1 MGRTG
6 VTQPSVQYAPPPPPS
21 PGGGIS
27 LTKGQGL
34 SLTKVAPSLTRARIG
49 LGWDVRQSPGAPF
62 DLDASV
68 FLLNQAGRV
77 RTPSDFIFYNNKR
90 SADGSVTHLG
100 DNLTGVGEG
109 DDEQVIVDLTRVPV
123 DVNRIVVACSIYEAE
138 RRQQNFGMVNRA
150 FIRVVDLDTN
160 REIVL
165 YNLTEAGCVWHC
177 MVFGEIVRGVGNE
190 WKFNALGTGIPGGI
204 VAFASQCGVT
214 LG

>member
-1 MGRTG
+1 MFHFMHVATTVLLYDEHLLR
-6 VTQPSVQYAPPPPPS
+6 
-21 PGGGIS
+21 
-27 LTKGQGL
+27 LL
-34 SLTKVAPSLTRARIG
+34 SG

-123 DVNRIVVACSIYEAE
+123 DVNRIVVACSIYEGKVWAL
-138 RRQQNFGMVNRA
+138 RMRISTCVNFAVHKCECFCIARPCC
-150 FIRVVDLDTN
+150 
-160 REIVL
+160 
-165 YNLTEAGCVWHC
+165 TE
-177 MVFGEIVRGVGNE
+177 
-190 WKFNALGTGIPGGI
+190 
-204 VAFASQCGVT
+204 SCG
-214 LG
+214 